1 MTWRDD
7 LWTIRTL
14 AVRAKDPAAIAAV
27 GRLSKALA
35 EAEAADAL
43 PTNER
48 VAMSLLATLDP
59 RACDDLRRFLIRD
72 LADRDEIAM
81 QLLRYRDSVGDELAD
96 FIEMLT
102 TNPEERRMVAR
113 LLAEIEAHSGSARD

>member
-1 MTWRDD
+1 MTWRED

-14 AVRAKDPAAIAAV
+14 AVKAKDPAAIAAV
-27 GRLSKALA
+27 GRLSQALA
-35 EAEAADAL
+35 EAEPAEEL

-59 RACDDLRRFLIRD
+59 KACDALRRFLIRD
-72 LADRDEIAM
+72 QAGRDEIAM

-102 TNPEERRMVAR
+102 TNPEERRMVVR
-113 LLAEIEAHSGSARD
+113 LLGEIEARSGR